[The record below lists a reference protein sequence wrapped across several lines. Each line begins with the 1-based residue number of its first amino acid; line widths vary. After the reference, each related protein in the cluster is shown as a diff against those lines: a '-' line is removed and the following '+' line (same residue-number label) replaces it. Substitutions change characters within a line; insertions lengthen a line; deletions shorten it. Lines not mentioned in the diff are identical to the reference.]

1 MTAGPGVGDTVRAQ
15 VVSRLGFALDPFQSA
30 ACDALDEGRSVLV
43 SAPTGSGKTVVAD
56 YGVAQARARGQR
68 AFYTT
73 PLKALSNQKYSE
85 LAEVYGADS
94 VGLLTG
100 DVSHRAEAAVVVMT
114 TEVLRNMLFARSPQL
129 EGLGL
134 VVLDEVHYLQD
145 PYRGSVWEEVIIL
158 TAPEVVFVCLSA
170 TVSNADQF
178 GAWLTSVRGP
188 TEVIIEKHRPV
199 ELRNHVAIAEKG
211 SRHVELVPLLHNRKV
226 HPKALALD
234 QRVARL
240 ARRPGGVRHSR
251 LVGPR
256 RSELIEALDDLTM
269 LPAIVFIFS
278 RAACDDAVAQC
289 LSDGLHLT
297 SPEERA
303 EIRRRCEEHTEG
315 LPDEELRV
323 LGYGPWAAGLEAG
336 LGSHHAG
343 LIPAFREAVEDC
355 FSSNLLR
362 VVFATETLSL
372 GINMPARTVV
382 IERLTKIREQG
393 RSGLSSGEYAQMTGR
408 AGRRG
413 LDSVGHA
420 VVVWSPQVSMSGL
433 AALATSPPPDLRSS
447 FRATYNL
454 AVNLVRRYRVDQA
467 HFILDRS
474 FAQFLDSAHHHALS
488 RRLDRAL
495 GLLEHFGYVDRA
507 AWRLT
512 ARGAILAGI
521 YHESDLLVAEALAD
535 GLFDGLDAPELA
547 AVVSSCTFETRPG
560 RGAVVSSPPKALRSR
575 LQAVVDVAES
585 LRGEEQAARLARTRL
600 PDDGFAD
607 VAWRWARGQRLD
619 RVLERAELA
628 PGDFVRNVKQ
638 LIDLL
643 RQLAVVG
650 RPETAAAARQ
660 AAELLQRGVVAASAG
675 PALPPDDALGP
686 ARPLGVDGVASGADF
701 DSSEEGEAA
710 PQEGRPGSRSR

>member
-1 MTAGPGVGDTVRAQ
+1 M
-15 VVSRLGFALDPFQSA
+15 
-30 ACDALDEGRSVLV
+30 
-43 SAPTGSGKTVVAD
+43 
-56 YGVAQARARGQR
+56 
-68 AFYTT
+68 
-73 PLKALSNQKYSE
+73 SNQKFAE
-85 LAEVYGADS
+85 LAEVYGDDA

-100 DVSHRAEAAVVVMT
+100 DVSYRADAPVVVMT

-129 EGLGL
+129 AGLGL

-145 PYRGSVWEEVIIL
+145 PYRGSVWEEVLIL
-158 TAPEVVFVCLSA
+158 APPEVVFVCLSA
-170 TVSNADQF
+170 TVSNADEF
-178 GAWLTSVRGP
+178 GAWLSTVRGP
-188 TEVIIEKHRPV
+188 TEVVVERHRPV
-199 ELRNHVAIAEKG
+199 ELRNHVAVAEKG
-211 SRHVELVPLLHNRKV
+211 SRRVELVPLLHKRAL
-226 HPKALALD
+226 HPQALALD

-240 ARRPGGVRHSR
+240 ARRPGGLRHSR
-251 LVGPR
+251 LAGPR
-256 RSELIEALDDLTM
+256 RSELIEALDDRAM

-289 LSDGLHLT
+289 LSDGLRLT
-297 SPEERA
+297 SPEERH
-303 EIRRRCEEHTEG
+303 EIRRRCEEHTDG

-382 IERLTKIREQG
+382 IERLTKIREHG

-413 LDSVGHA
+413 IDSVGHA

-447 FRATYNL
+447 FRASYNL
-454 AVNLVRRYRVDQA
+454 AVNLVRRYRFDQA
-467 HFILDRS
+467 HYILDRS
-474 FAQFLDSAHHHALS
+474 FAQFLDTRHHHALS

-495 GLLEHFGYVDRA
+495 ALLERFGYVDID

-521 YHESDLLVAEALAD
+521 YHESDLLIAEGLAE
-535 GLFDGLDAPELA
+535 GIFDGLDPPELA

-560 RGAVVSSPPKALRSR
+560 RTPVLSSPPKRVRPQLAALASVGER
-575 LQAVVDVAES
+575 LR
-585 LRGEEQAARLARTRL
+585 LEEHEANLPRTRA

-619 RVLERAELA
+619 VVLERAELA

-650 RPETAAAARQ
+650 GPETAASARHAAT
-660 AAELLQRGVVAASAG
+660 LLQRGVVAASGG
-675 PALPPDDALGP
+675 PALALHDDLGSDLLVPGTGPPPPGAEP
-686 ARPLGVDGVASGADF
+686 AP
-701 DSSEEGEAA
+701 
-710 PQEGRPGSRSR
+710 